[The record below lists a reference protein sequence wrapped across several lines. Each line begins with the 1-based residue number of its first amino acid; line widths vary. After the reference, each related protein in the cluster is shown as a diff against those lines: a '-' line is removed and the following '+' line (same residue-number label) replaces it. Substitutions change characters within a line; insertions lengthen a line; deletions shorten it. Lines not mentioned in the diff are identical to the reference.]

1 VGAGVG
7 DTAILF
13 SLRGAGRVIALE
25 PHPRLYGEAL
35 LNIKANGIADGV
47 VLVNASLGA
56 TDGVICADFSDVE
69 GYSVFRLGGRCD
81 VKVRIYALRTLIKE
95 FNVEEGSALKMD
107 CERCEY

>member
-1 VGAGVG
+1 VS
-7 DTAILF
+7 TRSSSYPF
-13 SLRGAGRVIALE
+13 
-25 PHPRLYGEAL
+25 
-35 LNIKANGIADGV
+35 
-47 VLVNASLGA
+47 NASLGA
-56 TDGVICADFSDVE
+56 TDGVICADLGDVK